1 MRPIH
6 LSTLAVAASVALFS
20 ACSSSP
26 TRPVDDRYGQVQA
39 QSTQYGIVRSIEVV
53 PASSRSTSGAG
64 AVLGAVIGAA
74 VGNQIGSGTGRAAAT
89 GVGAVGGAVLGNQIE
104 KRRAD
109 DVYRVSVRFDDGSTQ
124 AFNFDRIDALRVGD
138 RVLYDGRDLRLV

>member
-1 MRPIH
+1 MIPSKFSIP
-6 LSTLAVAASVALFS
+6 AVAITLGVLS

-26 TRPVDDRYGQVQA
+26 TRPLDDRYGQIQSQSSQYGNVQA
-39 QSTQYGIVRSIEVV
+39 IDVV
-53 PASSRSTSGAG
+53 PGSARTSGAG

-89 GVGAVGGAVLGNQIE
+89 GVGAVGGAVLGNQVE

-109 DVYRVSVRFDDGSTQ
+109 DLYRVSVRFDDGHTQ
-124 AFNFDRIDALRVGD
+124 QFNFERIDSLRIGD
-138 RVLYDGRDLRLV
+138 RVMFDGRDLRLV